1 MNSCR
6 YIHTFILN
14 SSGKTT
20 TFKMLTGDETV
31 TDGNAILS
39 GVFDIRSDLRQMQQ
53 RMGYCPQSDALIDQM
68 TGRET
73 LRMYARLRGI
83 QEKRIDGMIKDV
95 TKDLLLEDHIDRLVG
110 GYSGGNK
117 RKLGTAIALIG
128 DPQLVRVNVCWKPVF
143 RLAFRFGA

>member
-1 MNSCR
+1 
-6 YIHTFILN
+6 
-14 SSGKTT
+14 
-20 TFKMLTGDETV
+20 MLTGDETV

-83 QEKRIDGMIKDV
+83 PEKRIDSMIDEV
-95 TKDLLLEDHIDRLVG
+95 AKDLLLEDHVDRLVG

-128 DPQLVRVNVCWKPVF
+128 DPQLVSGFDAHLLSVGPSVLLQPLTDLQFK
-143 RLAFRFGA
+143 LGRFNSHWHSG

>member
-1 MNSCR
+1 
-6 YIHTFILN
+6 
-14 SSGKTT
+14 
-20 TFKMLTGDETV
+20 MLTGDQTL

-39 GVFDIRSDLRQMQQ
+39 GVFDVRSNLRQMQQ

-83 QEKRIDGMIKDV
+83 PEKLIDGMIDEV
-95 TKDLLLEDHIDRLVG
+95 TRDLLLEDHIERLVG

-128 DPQLVRVNVCWKPVF
+128 DPQLVKELIFCCELR
-143 RLAFRFGA
+143 

>member
-1 MNSCR
+1 
-6 YIHTFILN
+6 
-14 SSGKTT
+14 
-20 TFKMLTGDETV
+20 MLTGDETV
-31 TDGNAILS
+31 TNGNAILS
-39 GVFDIRSDLRQMQQ
+39 GIYDVRSDLRQMQQ

-83 QEKRIDGMIKDV
+83 PEKRIEAMINDV

-117 RKLGTAIALIG
+117 RKLNVALALIG
-128 DPQLVRVNVCWKPVF
+128 RYY
-143 RLAFRFGA
+143 